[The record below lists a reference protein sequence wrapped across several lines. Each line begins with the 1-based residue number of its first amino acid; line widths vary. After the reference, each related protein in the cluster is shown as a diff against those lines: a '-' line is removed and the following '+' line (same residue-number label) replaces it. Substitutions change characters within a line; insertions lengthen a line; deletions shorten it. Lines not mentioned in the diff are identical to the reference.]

1 LHHVERS
8 ASAGSRLRVE
18 RGRDLVAAGLA
29 RGDDPFEL
37 LAAVLH
43 DHANARTYRATSAAA
58 T

>member
-29 RGDDPFEL
+29 RGDAPFEL
-37 LAAVLH
+37 VAVLH
-43 DHANARTYRATSAAA
+43 DHANARTYHATSAAA